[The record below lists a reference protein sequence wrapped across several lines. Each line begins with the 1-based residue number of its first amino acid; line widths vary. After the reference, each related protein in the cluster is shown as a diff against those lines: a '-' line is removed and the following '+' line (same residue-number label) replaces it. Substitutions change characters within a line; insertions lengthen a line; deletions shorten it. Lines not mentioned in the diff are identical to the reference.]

1 MKTLIN
7 IEPLMMEF
15 ACRTNSKNCCWA
27 FLQWEV
33 ESKLRRIIC
42 TEYVFWNDSVR
53 ELCMEIIEKLW
64 RENILSHLPSD
75 CLSMSP
81 NIKVSAAYPLETLV
95 NYHGNLMSDFMKV
108 CNHHCHYGAA
118 GFYNNGLQSTSSLSS
133 DSSDTQTHLPVQSDT
148 TTATDPSTIITAGGI
163 PIGTD
168 IHLRTAG

>member
-1 MKTLIN
+1 VLLHQAYCNVKDMKTLIN

-95 NYHGNLMSDFMKV
+95 NYHGNLCLTSWKFATITVIMGLLGFTTMGYSQPAA
-108 CNHHCHYGAA
+108 CH
-118 GFYNNGLQSTSSLSS
+118 
-133 DSSDTQTHLPVQSDT
+133 QTAPTLRHIFQFRATPPPLPIQ
-148 TTATDPSTIITAGGI
+148 APS
-163 PIGTD
+163 
-168 IHLRTAG
+168 